1 VQLFVLILKILG
13 AVAAVAL
20 GVWLGLPGR
29 YEADLDEIER
39 TMESGVGRT
48 RKVKRRFT
56 PLAWVQR
63 KLSARGGGSQ
73 RRRGFTLERPEDR

>member
-1 VQLFVLILKILG
+1 VFVLVLKIVA
-13 AVAAVAL
+13 AVAALAL

-29 YEADLDEIER
+29 YEPDLEEMER
-39 TMESGVGRT
+39 TMDSGTGRT

-63 KLSARGGGSQ
+63 RLTARGGGSH
-73 RRRGFTLERPEDR
+73 RRRGFKLESPDDR

>member
-1 VQLFVLILKILG
+1 VILILKILG
-13 AVAAVAL
+13 AVAALAL

-29 YEADLDEIER
+29 YQADLEEIER

-56 PLAWVQR
+56 PLAWMQR
-63 KLSARGGGSQ
+63 RLSARSGGGHQ
-73 RRRGFTLERPEDR
+73 RRGFNLESPDDR

>member
-1 VQLFVLILKILG
+1 MMLILKILG
-13 AVAAVAL
+13 AVVALAL

-29 YEADLDEIER
+29 FEPDMEEIER
-39 TMESGVGRT
+39 TMALGIGRT

-63 KLSARGGGSQ
+63 QLSARGGGAH
-73 RRRGFTLERPEDR
+73 RRRGFNLESPDDR

>member
-1 VQLFVLILKILG
+1 VFFLILKVLG

-29 YEADLDEIER
+29 YEADLEEIER

-56 PLAWVQR
+56 PFAWMQR
-63 KLSARGGGSQ
+63 NPKARSGGAQ
-73 RRRGFTLERPEDR
+73 RRRGFSLESPDDH